1 MLCLIWS
8 EWQLECVKNP
18 TGWHTDIQQ
27 NDPTVLPS
35 SALFEVIVYYCWTFL
50 FDSVAAAGRRLIVL
64 LKSLQV
70 SSTGM
75 G

>member
-8 EWQLECVKNP
+8 DNWNVWRTLLA
-18 TGWHTDIQQ
+18 GWHTDIQQ